1 VTIGEEEPD
10 RFPVRRVVLTV
21 DQHGHPRVT
30 DGPPLNSVH
39 APTGF
44 GCAELWTLR
53 APPASARDG
62 FDPPR
67 GPFALEPKAG
77 GLTWRIIRLPVPDA
91 ALPRE
96 EQFLHI
102 ASDERFSDE
111 KLGMHR
117 TDTVD
122 FEVILDGEIELEVE
136 SGCVRLGPG
145 DVVVQRGTRH
155 RWRVVGKKACTY
167 SAIMLGTEGGDPCAF
182 DLAPRSG
189 SGTHVRRVV
198 TGLDGQGR
206 SIVATDGP
214 PPCHVRGDET
224 VTHLLYETGGALS
237 SPLQGGDTFTND
249 VAVAPIGRG
258 VSWRLLEITQGAN
271 IVQAGGTL
279 DLVVVLQGDAV
290 LEFGGGQPLQLRPND
305 CLVNQGL
312 EVAWRATNV
321 SPVHLA
327 TALIAARA

>member
-1 VTIGEEEPD
+1 
-10 RFPVRRVVLTV
+10 VRRVVLTV
-21 DQHGHPRVT
+21 DQDGLPGVT
-30 DGPPLNSVH
+30 DGPPPNSIYS
-39 APTGF
+39 PTGF

-53 APPASARDG
+53 GPPGSARDG

-67 GPFALEPKAG
+67 GPFALEPQAG

-96 EQFLHI
+96 EQFLHS

-136 SGCVRLGPG
+136 SGCARLGPG
-145 DVVVQRGTRH
+145 DIVVQRGTRH
-155 RWRVVGKKACTY
+155 RWRVVGTKACTY
-167 SAIMLGTEGGDPCAF
+167 SALMLGTEGGAPGAF

-189 SGTHVRRVV
+189 AGSHVRRVV

-214 PPCHVRGDET
+214 PPCQVRGDEM

-249 VAVAPIGRG
+249 IAVAPIGRG
-258 VSWRLLEITQGAN
+258 VSWRLLEIAPGAN
-271 IVQAGGTL
+271 IVQFGGTL

-290 LEFGGGQPLQLRPND
+290 LEFGSGEPLPLRPND
-305 CLVNQGL
+305 CLVNRGL
-312 EVAWRATNV
+312 EVAWRATHDR
-321 SPVHLA
+321 PLHLA
-327 TALIAARA
+327 TAMIAPRA